1 MKIENVIEVLTKIND
16 NVRYSKIKLGFNAI
30 IRK

>member
-1 MKIENVIEVLTKIND
+1 MKIENVIEVLTRMND
-16 NVRYSKIKLGFNAI
+16 NTMYSKIKLGFNAI